1 MASSSISGRSPTSS
15 ISMDSSEPIPAW
27 FEPDGCGCSG
37 SRAHVVVSALLLV
50 SFFIG
55 FSFLFS
61 FESIA
66 WPSGPRITNADE
78 TQAVL
83 FDSQLRQRRRTK
95 LVLPVFISQAAASAS
110 RVTNTVCLGTMSLA
124 NSSPKVSHHGARYF
138 EADSVLDIR
147 NILSHESGYARVTSV
162 HFLNTPD

>member
-110 RVTNTVCLGTMSLA
+110 RVTNPSACERCRWQIHPRRSAITGLGTSSRIQPWVSGTSLVMSPA
-124 NSSPKVSHHGARYF
+124 THA
-138 EADSVLDIR
+138 
-147 NILSHESGYARVTSV
+147 
-162 HFLNTPD
+162 

>member
-83 FDSQLRQRRRTK
+83 FDSQLRQRRRTNLYCLCLFHK
-95 LVLPVFISQAAASAS
+95 PPHRHLGSPIRLLGNDVVGKFIPEGQPS
-110 RVTNTVCLGTMSLA
+110 RG
-124 NSSPKVSHHGARYF
+124 
-138 EADSVLDIR
+138 
-147 NILSHESGYARVTSV
+147 
-162 HFLNTPD
+162 